1 MEQTRQFADHIRKGI
16 LFYYSHFPNTNR
28 ITHITMCGS
37 GSNMKHLSDVLSL
50 ELKIECRQG
59 QPWKN
64 LASKKE
70 IHVTPEESVGYATAI
85 GLALRAADN
94 PFFKHDSI

>member
-1 MEQTRQFADHIRKGI
+1 MEQTKKFADATRKSI
-16 LFYYSHFPNTNR
+16 HFYYSHFPGSNR

-37 GSNMKHLSDVLSL
+37 GSNLKHLEDILSL
-50 ELKIECRQG
+50 ELKIECRPG
-59 QPWKN
+59 KPWKN
-64 LASKKE
+64 LQSKKE
-70 IHVTPEESVGYATAI
+70 INIPYNESIGYATAI